1 MATTDT
7 NLPQL
12 VINVGTQ
19 AQIEAAIQAGT
30 ITADMLSI
38 TTDGAGYAEQLS
50 SLPAASSS
58 LEGVIYQYIG
68 STGGGY
74 TKGCFYE
81 CVDDSGTYYWKE
93 VLALPDQTGNNG
105 KFLKTDGDTVSW
117 AQGVENYGPQTQ
129 DLIIGNSAHTKN
141 TNINYATAVGGNA
154 YAKDHYAT
162 AIGYNS
168 TANYMG
174 IAIGY
179 GASNSSTNGYYSV
192 AIGNNAVSTAGGNF
206 QFGNGTNSESGTV
219 CFSLSP
225 TGSTSTMVNY
235 KLLDSDGT
243 IPEARLAS
251 TSSASSGY
259 VLTLDSNL
267 DAVWAAGGGG
277 GSIETFTA
285 SEVQTIW
292 NSVTPNYA

>member
-141 TNINYATAVGGNA
+141 TNINYANVKSKQNN
-154 YAKDHYAT
+154 
-162 AIGYNS
+162 IGIIEL
-168 TANYMG
+168 G
-174 IAIGY
+174 IELDNINTLRKVIACIQ
-179 GASNSSTNGYYSV
+179 SLPDVYSV
-192 AIGNNAVSTAGGNF
+192 
-206 QFGNGTNSESGTV
+206 
-219 CFSLSP
+219 
-225 TGSTSTMVNY
+225 
-235 KLLDSDGT
+235 K
-243 IPEARLAS
+243 R
-251 TSSASSGY
+251 
-259 VLTLDSNL
+259 
-267 DAVWAAGGGG
+267 
-277 GSIETFTA
+277 
-285 SEVQTIW
+285 VQTSFSHAPEQFAKK
-292 NSVTPNYA
+292 NVKKKPPKNKKPHQH